1 MGWIMKRIVLLAAVV
16 GLGLTQGAR
25 AADMSV
31 HGLSPSPFFLPP
43 VNSMP
48 DWSGLYIGFNGGY
61 GFGSSS
67 VSANFFGPIV
77 TAGEPLGFSTAGNPA
92 GAVFGGQ
99 VGYNWQWASL
109 VFGVEGDFDAATL
122 TASGNVVT
130 NSIAGA
136 GAPVGFQ
143 ASSSINWLS
152 SVRARL
158 GYTWGPGLVYL
169 TGGGAWVNTD
179 IKTLT
184 CDTAFAACTQGNFTG
199 TQSGWTLGAGFEWMI
214 APNWIARTE
223 YLYYSL
229 GSRTNAAAFTTP
241 VAALGGSGVSVTA
254 NTLNIN
260 VIRAGLEYKFDWR

>member
-1 MGWIMKRIVLLAAVV
+1 MKRVALLAAIVS
-16 GLGLTQGAR
+16 LGLTQGGR

-31 HGLSPSPFFLPP
+31 QAMSPFYMPP
-43 VNSMP
+43 VSAMP

-77 TAGEPLGFSTAGNPA
+77 AAGEPLGFSTAGNPA

-122 TASGNVVT
+122 TASGNSVT
-130 NSIAGA
+130 NSIAAA

-143 ASSSINWLS
+143 ASSSINWLA

-184 CDTAFAACTQGNFTG
+184 CDTGATFQACTQGNFTG

-214 APNWIARTE
+214 APNWLARTE

-229 GSRTNAAAFTTP
+229 GSRTNASAFTIGP
-241 VAALGGSGVSVTA
+241 GGAGLGGSGVAVTA

>member
-1 MGWIMKRIVLLAAVV
+1 MKRILFLAAAI

-31 HGLSPSPFFLPP
+31 HAQSPFFMPP
-43 VNSMP
+43 VNSQP

-77 TAGEPLGFSTAGNPA
+77 AAGEPLGFSTAGNPA

-99 VGYNWQWASL
+99 VGYNWQWAS
-109 VFGVEGDFDAATL
+109 VIFGVEGDFDAATL
-122 TASGNVVT
+122 TASGNAVT
-130 NSIAGA
+130 NSIAAPGN
-136 GAPVGFQ
+136 PVGFQ

-152 SVRARL
+152 SVRARV
-158 GYTWGPGLVYL
+158 GYTWGPGLIYV

-184 CDTAFAACTQGNFTG
+184 CDTPATACTQGNFTG
-199 TQSGWTLGAGFEWMI
+199 TQSGFAVGTGFEWMI
-214 APNWIARTE
+214 APNWLARTE

-229 GSRTNAAAFTTP
+229 GSRSNASAFTLG
-241 VAALGGSGVSVTA
+241 AGGAGLGGSGVSVTA